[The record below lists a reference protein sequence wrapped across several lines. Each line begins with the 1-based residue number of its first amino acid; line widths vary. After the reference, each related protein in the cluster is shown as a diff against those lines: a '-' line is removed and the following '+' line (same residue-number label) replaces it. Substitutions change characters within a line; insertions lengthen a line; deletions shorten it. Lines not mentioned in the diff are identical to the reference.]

1 MKPGCGAAGPAL
13 GSWGY
18 GYTGCTGMPV
28 IGISWPSW
36 GPRTSIQS
44 PASMGSHLLR
54 PGRPCRLC
62 SQTLLGQSPAG
73 SLRVVPAGQS
83 GFSSLLPQGVSETSW
98 AREHGLGNVL
108 PGQGDGRCGAGLLQ
122 PSRAAPNGGPPTL
135 IPPRPGRESPFPRP
149 PVTRQVRHTSS
160 STHGAHR

>member
-54 PGRPCRLC
+54 PGRPCCLC
-62 SQTLLGQSPAG
+62 SQTLLGRVQQGACGWSPLVSLGSAVC
-73 SLRVVPAGQS
+73 SLR
-83 GFSSLLPQGVSETSW
+83 GFQRPPGPESTAWGTSYLGKEMAAVGLDSCSLAEL
-98 AREHGLGNVL
+98 
-108 PGQGDGRCGAGLLQ
+108 
-122 PSRAAPNGGPPTL
+122 PPTGV
-135 IPPRPGRESPFPRP
+135 PP
-149 PVTRQVRHTSS
+149 H
-160 STHGAHR
+160 